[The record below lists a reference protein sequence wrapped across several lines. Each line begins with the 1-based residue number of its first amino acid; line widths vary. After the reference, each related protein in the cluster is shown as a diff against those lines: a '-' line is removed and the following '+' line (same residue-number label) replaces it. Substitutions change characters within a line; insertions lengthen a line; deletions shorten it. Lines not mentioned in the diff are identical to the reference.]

1 MLTERTRDM
10 IALNM
15 IKKLGPRK
23 ILALLGAVKDPKEVF
38 FMDARRL
45 AGLTG
50 GCPVWEGDLRSIK
63 SSRVYEEELAY
74 IEKNRINVV
83 SYGDED
89 YPENLRN
96 IYDPPPVLYFKGTMA
111 RKDKTSIAI
120 VGSRKCSKY
129 GAEMAE
135 RIAYDLAASGITVV
149 SGMAKGIDEAAH
161 RGAVKAGGRT
171 AAVLGSGFRH
181 IYPPDSEELVSLILE
196 NGLVMTE
203 FSSETMPLSMH
214 FPRRNRIISGLSL
227 GVLVVEAAEKSGS
240 LITADLALG
249 QGREVYAVP
258 GRADIST
265 ASGTNHL
272 IQEGAKL
279 VTSAEDILA
288 ELGMVT
294 ARRGGKKV
302 PGAGTHVVLSDEQKK
317 VIDIL
322 DSDKPCH
329 FDHIAERTGMTL
341 PCLSELLLKMELKK
355 LVRGLPGKNY
365 VRT

>member
-23 ILALLGAVKDPKEVF
+23 ILALLGAIKDPKEVF
-38 FMDARRL
+38 SMDARRL

-50 GCPVWEGDLRSIK
+50 GCSGWEVDLRSIK

-74 IEKNRINVV
+74 IEKNGINVV

-96 IYDPPPVLYFKGTMA
+96 IYDPPAVLYFRGTMA
-111 RKDKTSIAI
+111 RKDKTAIAI

-135 RIAYDLAASGITVV
+135 SIAYDLAASGITVV

-258 GRADIST
+258 GRVDIST

-279 VTSAEDILA
+279 VTSAKDILA
-288 ELGMVT
+288 ELGM
-294 ARRGGKKV
+294 AALRGGNEV
-302 PGAGTHVVLSDEQKK
+302 PRAKDHVVLSDEQKK

-329 FDHIAERTGMTL
+329 FDHIAERAGMTL
-341 PCLSELLLKMELKK
+341 PCLSEILLKMELKK